1 MFVAPY
7 GGTCKG
13 CEKLTDS
20 GSLRWVG
27 QYVGARVEIACGWQ
41 DMTSLRIEYRRGSG
55 LFGQARDV
63 RFLQDRDVH
72 GT

>member
-1 MFVAPY
+1 
-7 GGTCKG
+7 
-13 CEKLTDS
+13 
-20 GSLRWVG
+20 
-27 QYVGARVEIACGWQ
+27 
-41 DMTSLRIEYRRGSG
+41 MTPLRIEYRRGSG